1 MYQSQ
6 MLGDKEGKVGKS
18 NSKGG
23 EGKSSWDLE
32 RLDATSEKSL
42 LIVFT
47 MICIVGKNIW
57 KLCHIPGLLLVFT
70 IWPVEFK
77 YKPI

>member
-18 NSKGG
+18 EGG
-23 EGKSSWDLE
+23 EGKGSGYVE
-32 RLDATSEKSL
+32 RLDATSEKSI
-42 LIVFT
+42 LIT
-47 MICIVGKNIW
+47 SIILAIICIVGENIW

-70 IWPVEFK
+70 IWPVK
-77 YKPI
+77 LN